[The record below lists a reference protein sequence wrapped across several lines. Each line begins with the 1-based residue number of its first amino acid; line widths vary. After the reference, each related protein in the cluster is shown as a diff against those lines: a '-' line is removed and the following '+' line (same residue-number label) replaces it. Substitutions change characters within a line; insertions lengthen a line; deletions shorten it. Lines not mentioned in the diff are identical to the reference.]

1 MEPNKVS
8 ELYDR
13 LFLFE
18 HDKKVSKHYP
28 IHKKLSQSFGYR
40 DIYECIIAT
49 EKIADRVILDAG
61 CGVGYGSR
69 LLAKNGAKAVHGISL
84 SKFEIDQASKIKE
97 HHNLSFK
104 IASFKDTRN
113 EYYDLIICVE
123 SIKHSLDFQTDYLR
137 LLGGLKP
144 NGKLIIV
151 DDFYKGNENER
162 LTSLMNKWELN
173 YILKEENLKIIAK
186 NYKISDIDL
195 TKFVKK
201 RLLSK
206 LKLIR
211 YSSRWFMSRKS
222 YEIFKGGWI
231 LDELYTQGLMKYKL
245 ICIKKN
251 E

>member
-1 MEPNKVS
+1 MEGNKVA

-69 LLAKNGAKAVHGISL
+69 LLAKSGAKAVHGISL
-84 SKFEIDQASKIKE
+84 SKFEINQASKIQE

-104 IASFKDTRN
+104 VASFGDIKN
-113 EYYDLIICVE
+113 SHYDLIICVE
-123 SIKHSLDFQTDYLR
+123 SLKHSLDFQTDFR
-137 LLGGLKP
+137 KLLEGLKP

-173 YILKEENLKIIAK
+173 YVLKEENLKIIAK
-186 NYKISDIDL
+186 NYKINDIDL
-195 TKFVKK
+195 TEFVKK
-201 RLLSK
+201 RLLWK

-211 YSSRWFMSRKS
+211 LTSRWFMSRKT
-222 YEIFKGGWI
+222 YDIFKGGWI
-231 LDELYTQGLMKYKL
+231 LDGLYTQGLMKYKL
-245 ICIKKN
+245 ICIEKD